1 MQKTISKETNKKN
14 MWTQN
19 PDKTF
24 TPGRVGQ
31 MGVIDD
37 RGKRIQR
44 STRFRT
50 DLLQGPSPAMLSSER
65 PRADAA
71 LQVY

>member
-37 RGKRIQR
+37 REKEYREAHG
-44 STRFRT
+44 F
-50 DLLQGPSPAMLSSER
+50 GPICFKGLH
-65 PRADAA
+65 
-71 LQVY
+71 